1 MGRVI
6 AATRYIAIIGVVFG
20 LVAALAAFGWGSYKT
35 VAVLFLL
42 IHGEVDSMAVA
53 LVAVMDAFLIASG
66 LLIFALGLYELF
78 IGDIALPSWLVIR
91 DLDALKA
98 KVAGIVILAM
108 AVSFLERRDAR
119 RSARR
124 AVQRHRRRAGVGRAR
139 ATDAPRPKP
148 LTYSTPCAPYQR
160 AESASVSA
168 AARVR

>member
-6 AATRYIAIIGVVFG
+6 AAARYIAVIGVVFG

-35 VAVLFLL
+35 ISVIVQLV
-42 IHGEVDSMAVA
+42 HGEVDGMAVA

-91 DLDALKA
+91 DLDALKG

-108 AVSFLERRDAR
+108 AVSFLERLETHADPRDVLF
-119 RSARR
+119 SGI
-124 AVQRHRRRAGVGRAR
+124 AVALVSGALVL
-139 ATDAPRPKP
+139 
-148 LTYSTPCAPYQR
+148 LTRLGQSH
-160 AESASVSA
+160 
-168 AARVR
+168 

>member
-6 AATRYIAIIGVVFG
+6 ASVRYIALIGVVFG

-42 IHGEVDSMAVA
+42 LHGEVDSMAVA

-108 AVSFLERRDAR
+108 AVSFLERLETHADPHDVLF
-119 RSARR
+119 SGI
-124 AVQRHRRRAGVGRAR
+124 AVALVSGALVL
-139 ATDAPRPKP
+139 
-148 LTYSTPCAPYQR
+148 LTRLGQSH
-160 AESASVSA
+160 
-168 AARVR
+168 

>member
-6 AATRYIAIIGVVFG
+6 AAARYIAVIGVVFG

-35 VAVLFLL
+35 ISVIVQLV
-42 IHGEVDSMAVA
+42 HGEVDGMAVA

-91 DLDALKA
+91 DLDALKG

-108 AVSFLERRDAR
+108 AVSFLERLETHADPRDVLF
-119 RSARR
+119 SGI
-124 AVQRHRRRAGVGRAR
+124 AVALVSGALVF
-139 ATDAPRPKP
+139 
-148 LTYSTPCAPYQR
+148 LTRLGQSH
-160 AESASVSA
+160 
-168 AARVR
+168 

>member
-6 AATRYIAIIGVVFG
+6 AAARYIAIIGVVFG

-42 IHGEVDSMAVA
+42 LHGEVDSMAVA

-98 KVAGIVILAM
+98 KVAGVVILAM
-108 AVSFLERRDAR
+108 AVSFLERLETHADPHDVLF
-119 RSARR
+119 SGI
-124 AVQRHRRRAGVGRAR
+124 AVALVSGALVL
-139 ATDAPRPKP
+139 
-148 LTYSTPCAPYQR
+148 LTRLGQSH
-160 AESASVSA
+160 
-168 AARVR
+168 

>member
-1 MGRVI
+1 MERVI

-35 VAVLFLL
+35 IAVVGQLA
-42 IHGEVDSMAVA
+42 HGQLDGMAVS

-78 IGDIALPSWLVIR
+78 IGDIALPGWLVIR

-108 AVSFLERRDAR
+108 AVSFLERLETHAEPRDVLF
-119 RSARR
+119 SGI
-124 AVQRHRRRAGVGRAR
+124 AVALVSGALVL
-139 ATDAPRPKP
+139 
-148 LTYSTPCAPYQR
+148 LTRLGKSH
-160 AESASVSA
+160 
-168 AARVR
+168 